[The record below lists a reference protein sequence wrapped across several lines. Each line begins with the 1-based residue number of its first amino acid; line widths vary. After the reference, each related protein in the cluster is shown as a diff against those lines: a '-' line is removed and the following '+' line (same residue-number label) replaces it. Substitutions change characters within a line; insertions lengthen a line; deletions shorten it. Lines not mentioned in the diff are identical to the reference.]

1 MGFWKDYLHDK
12 YAEQFRAS
20 DSAQDDSMD
29 VLFAAR
35 ESMPSHE
42 YVLQSDA
49 LAKWRERTRAS
60 LFGRLTWQEITD
72 NPQVRQPQHQQRR
85 DA

>member
-1 MGFWKDYLHDK
+1 MDSSPKPSLLERLSALLSREPEDR
-12 YAEQFRAS
+12 EQLIKLLYGAYEKNLL
-20 DSAQDDSMD
+20 DA
-29 VLFAAR
+29 
-35 ESMPSHE
+35 
-42 YVLQSDA
+42 DA